1 MTTLTLFSGAQSIE
15 QTLAAAN
22 IFIKSGLAPK
32 GLKTPEAVVVAVA
45 YGAELGLSPMQ
56 SLNTIHIIDSKPVV
70 SANALQALALSK
82 GGRIVTVEHDDK
94 TCTLDISRPDHPTHR
109 ETFTKIDAN
118 QQNLLG
124 KDPWIKMPK
133 QMLYARCV
141 SNGVRKVFADV
152 LAGLYSTEEMLDA
165 ASPLPQ
171 PSAPI
176 TVEKA
181 PAKPR
186 SVSKKELDIGLEVE
200 TAKPA
205 VTMSAVLDIEPVVET
220 PAIVEPE
227 MPVAPPPPAPPAGVQ
242 VFDRNDPTHIAE
254 LCLQYSRHYGVQ
266 PSSEVLA
273 QLTTWYQSLGRPVS
287 MIDDIL
293 RAQAEKKRKVGA

>member
-1 MTTLTLFSGAQSIE
+1 MSALTLFSGTQSIE
-15 QTLAAAN
+15 QTLLAAN
-22 IFIKSGLAPK
+22 LFIKSGLAPK

-82 GGRIVTVEHDDK
+82 GGRIVTIEHNEL

-152 LAGLYSTEEMLDA
+152 LAGLYSIEEMQDA
-165 ASPLPQ
+165 NSSLPA

-176 TVEKA
+176 TVEKV

-186 SVSKKELDIGLEVE
+186 ATKALAEDTTIVVQ
-200 TAKPA
+200 TQPA
-205 VTMSAVLDIEPVVET
+205 VTMSAVLDIEPLE
-220 PAIVEPE
+220 PIIEPE
-227 MPVAPPPPAPPAGVQ
+227 MPVAPPPPVNVS
-242 VFDRNDPTHIAE
+242 VFDRNDPTHIGE

-266 PSSEVLA
+266 PTAEVLA
-273 QLTTWYQSLGRPVS
+273 QLTTWYQSLNRPVS

-293 RAQAEKKRKVGA
+293 RAQAEKKRKVGV